1 MQTRFR
7 LLLSD
12 ISNLEKFWLKN
23 TTYRAV
29 KISLLCYIYILQ
41 DRTCSEVYDIG
52 DKYIIG
58 YVTYPDM
65 AQYPLSSWP
74 YSIKSEWAIISP
86 VIKLVDM
93 ML

>member
-29 KISLLCYIYILQ
+29 KISLLCYIYMLQ

-52 DKYIIG
+52 DNYIIG
-58 YVTYPDM
+58 YITSSTYDLPGYGT
-65 AQYPLSSWP
+65 QQTH
-74 YSIKSEWAIISP
+74 
-86 VIKLVDM
+86 KLVPPTRPSRFR
-93 ML
+93 